1 MTTDQ
6 QRPSWAVRLQA
17 ERDKRGWGTF
27 ETARRLRAAT
37 GITRHPTDQVK
48 NLARQITRH
57 ESGQIKPRDWASAY
71 ARVYGIPER
80 DLFPPSPPLHGAAR
94 ASTLEQSTTPGQGGD
109 DVKRRQ
115 LIQDAGALTAG
126 AVVAPVLATLTE
138 AWQASQPRLPGATVS
153 RAMIDDW
160 AVAYGVHL
168 RRYVMDAPE
177 VVLAGLTR
185 DWAEMAPHLATR
197 QPEDVGRDLA
207 HAAAK
212 LAYLI
217 AGTAVQLH
225 DARLAS
231 RWWLT
236 ARDLADRSGDAL
248 LSAYTRAW
256 EVTNRVAEP
265 RENLAEL
272 LTLARGA
279 CRRAGERPSATLMYA
294 TTVEAEVLAFMGDH
308 SAAVGSMRRAEEVF
322 ERLPSGEPHREE
334 LLRFDQSC
342 VYSLAGHRHAADE
355 AQQAALRFYRPDT
368 HLYSAVQLKLYRAAM
383 HARTDPGEAGR
394 EAMSVINSVPVERR
408 IKRVTLT
415 ARHVLDAMPQR
426 ARVLPAAR
434 ELQALA
440 AGA

>member
-1 MTTDQ
+1 M
-6 QRPSWAVRLQA
+6 RIES
-17 ERDKRGWGTF
+17 EREARGWGKF
-27 ETARRLRAAT
+27 AMARHLFTAV
-37 GITRHPTDQVK
+37 GITQRDSAKVK
-48 NLARQITRH
+48 NLAKQISRH
-57 ESGQIKPRDWASAY
+57 EKGEVFPADWADAY
-71 ARVYGIPER
+71 ATAFEMDRD
-80 DLFPPSPPLHGAAR
+80 DLFPPSPPHQGAAR

-138 AWQASQPRLPGATVS
+138 AWQASHPRLPGASVS

-160 AVAYGVHL
+160 AAAYAVHI
-168 RRYVMDAPE
+168 RGYVMDAPE
-177 VVLAGLTR
+177 VVLAGLAR

-225 DARLAS
+225 DNRLAN

-236 ARDLADRSGDAL
+236 ARGLADRSGDAL
-248 LSAYTRAW
+248 LSAYTRTW
-256 EVTNRVAEP
+256 EVTNRVSEP

-272 LTLARGA
+272 LTLARDA
-279 CRRAGERPSATLMYA
+279 RRRAGERPSTTLMYA

-308 SAAVGSMRRAEEVF
+308 NASVRSIRKAEETF

-342 VYSLAGHRHAADE
+342 VYSLAGHRRAADE
-355 AQQAALRFYRPDT
+355 AQQAALRFYRPDS

-394 EAMSVINSVPVERR
+394 EAMSVIDAIPVERR

-415 ARHVLDAMPQR
+415 ARHVLEAMPER
-426 ARVLPAAR
+426 ARSLPAVR
-434 ELQALA
+434 ELQALTA
-440 AGA
+440 EA